1 MSEENVEIVRRWVE
15 DFQAGMER
23 GDPGAAF
30 DSGALAE
37 DLEWIPTARFPGPAV
52 YRGREGFVEFMQT
65 WIGSFADWSFRI
77 ERLID
82 AGDDQVVVLAH
93 QRATGKGSG
102 VPVELHLGQV
112 QELEDGRVIRVRN
125 YLEHAEA
132 LEAAGLS
139 ESDS

>member
-1 MSEENVEIVRRWVE
+1 M
-15 DFQAGMER
+15 GR
-23 GDPGAAF
+23 GFPGGDGAWRPR
-30 DSGALAE
+30 SGIRLGSPSE

-125 YLEHAEA
+125 YLEHSEA

>member
-1 MSEENVEIVRRWVE
+1 MR
-15 DFQAGMER
+15 
-23 GDPGAAF
+23 
-30 DSGALAE
+30 
-37 DLEWIPTARFPGPAV
+37 
-52 YRGREGFVEFMQT
+52 T

-93 QRATGKGSG
+93 QTATGKGSG

>member
-1 MSEENVEIVRRWVE
+1 MHIERNTGVRSLTSNADEEKHLIPAVE
-15 DFQAGMER
+15 
-23 GDPGAAF
+23 
-30 DSGALAE
+30 GALHIHAG
-37 DLEWIPTARFPGPAV
+37 RAV
-52 YRGREGFVEFMQT
+52 YRGREGFVEFMRT

-93 QRATGKGSG
+93 QTATGKGSG
-102 VPVELHLGQV
+102 VSVELHLGQV

-125 YLEHAEA
+125 DLEHAEA